1 MPEFNMETPE
11 QEQALSFDAIRI
23 GLASPE
29 KIREWSHGE
38 VKKPE
43 TINYRTLKPEKD
55 GLFCERIFGSY
66 RACSTGIPY
75 LVFQRYS

>member
-1 MPEFNMETPE
+1 MPEYNVDNAE
-11 QEQALSFDAIRI
+11 QEKSLNFDAIKI

-38 VKKPE
+38 VKRPE

-55 GLFCERIFGSY
+55 GLFCERIFG
-66 RACSTGIPY
+66 TTEG
-75 LVFQRYS
+75 LGV